1 MTDTLSTTHVELATA
16 LEAQRLRLRRS
27 RGDLVSSTGL
37 SYQSL
42 QKILEGTSDFKVSNL
57 LAIAQALDMDVALVP
72 RGLAPALQ
80 AQPSHAAASTTPAA
94 TVVATAAAPSLVGA
108 ALERLRPLEPG
119 TPRGEKP

>member
-1 MTDTLSTTHVELATA
+1 MSINLPLTHVELATA
-16 LEAQRLRLRRS
+16 LEAQRLQLGRS
-27 RGDLVSSTGL
+27 RGDLVESTGL

-80 AQPSHAAASTTPAA
+80 AQPSTTA
-94 TVVATAAAPSLVGA
+94 TVAAAAAPSLVSA
-108 ALERLRPLEPG
+108 ALDRLRPLEPG
-119 TPRGEKP
+119 TPRGGKP